1 MSKEQM
7 PSQAE
12 GAEDDRMELEEAQG
26 EANMMRVQF
35 EEALGHAPTAED
47 YDNALKAVEEIKEEA
62 AKESDVDKV
71 LFGATRI
78 IDKYFI
84 NASATAILKV
94 LSAGKYPWNEQQ
106 KKNDEER
113 GHGFDDA
120 AEKLRQLKK
129 EAGKFEQ

>member
-7 PSQAE
+7 PSQTE
-12 GAEDDRMELEEAQG
+12 GTEDSRMGLEEAQG

-35 EEALGHAPTAED
+35 AEALGHEPTAED

-62 AKESDVDKV
+62 ANESDVDKA

-84 NASATAILKV
+84 NASATALIKV
-94 LSAGKYPWNEQQ
+94 FTAGKYPWNEQQ
-106 KKNDEER
+106 RKNDEDR
-113 GHGFDDA
+113 AHNFDDA

-129 EAGKFEQ
+129 EAGKYEQ